1 MFVSGTFRTIRIGI
15 FISAVNLLI
24 QIVVFLAGNIIAKNL
39 GNIDF
44 AYFGVLQSDYAI
56 FTAVADF
63 GTTTLLLAFFGKNAV
78 KGKLLDF
85 AFQLRYALA
94 FASMFLMAIFACSV
108 RKHHPVFR
116 AEFILAFG
124 LLFQHAFFDWYFICG
139 KFWKRLL
146 LSKVLHATS
155 YAAVMGFSLFYL
167 RTQSIEGIA
176 LSMVIAALPAW
187 SFGATA
193 ALRPRILKFGHRS
206 VLFIRLML
214 EKAFPFALSSLA
226 SFLYLPLGLYAMDF
240 YAPREPFSGYNYAHK
255 LILLASGLMVNFI
268 SSSLVSR
275 HESGD
280 SNFHVKDIAT
290 FTAFIALCA
299 SPAWICPEFCLK
311 ALFFASPIGTDPNIL
326 AFGASS
332 LSILAF
338 SVILQALRMTLVA
351 AMLKEKRLWIYVA
364 FIFLG
369 GALNA
374 LAVFIAPRLG
384 PGFQAIPFLA
394 LTGDVAL
401 SALLFGYFRKR
412 FCR

>member
-1 MFVSGTFRTIRIGI
+1 MDVSGTFRTIRIGI

-24 QIVVFLAGNIIAKNL
+24 QVVVFLVGNFIAKNL
-39 GNIDF
+39 GNVDF
-44 AYFGVLQSDYAI
+44 AYFGVLQSDYSI
-56 FTAVADF
+56 FTAFADF
-63 GTTTLLLAFFGKNAV
+63 GTTTLLLAFFGKNAA
-78 KGKLLDF
+78 KGKLQDL

-94 FASMFLMAIFACSV
+94 FASMLLMALFALTV
-108 RKHHPVFR
+108 RRHHPVFQS
-116 AEFILAFG
+116 EFILAFG

-146 LSKVLHATS
+146 LSKVLHAIS

-167 RTQSIEGIA
+167 HTQSFEGIA

-193 ALRPRILKFGHRS
+193 ALRPRIFRFGRRS
-206 VLFIRLML
+206 VQFICLML
-214 EKAFPFALSSLA
+214 GKAFPFALSSLA

-268 SSSLVSR
+268 SSSLVSK
-275 HESGD
+275 HETGD
-280 SNFHVKDIAT
+280 SNFHAKDIAT
-290 FTAFIALCA
+290 FTVFIALCA
-299 SPAWICPEFCLK
+299 SPAWICPEFCLRT
-311 ALFFASPIGTDPNIL
+311 LFFASPIRTSPDVL
-326 AFGASS
+326 AFGATS

-338 SVILQALRMTLVA
+338 SIVLQALRMNLVA
-351 AMLKEKRLWIYVA
+351 TMLKEKRLWTYVA

-374 LAVFIAPRLG
+374 LAVFVVPRFG
-384 PGFQAIPFLA
+384 PGFQAVPFLA